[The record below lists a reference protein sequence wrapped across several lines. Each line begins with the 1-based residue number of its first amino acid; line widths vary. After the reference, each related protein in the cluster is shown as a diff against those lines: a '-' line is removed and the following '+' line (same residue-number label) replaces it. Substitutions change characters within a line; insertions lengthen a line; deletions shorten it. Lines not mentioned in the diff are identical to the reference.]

1 MAIHPAARQE
11 KKPGN
16 AGLFSGMGRGRYI
29 MPKVRGS
36 QIEISGT

>member
-1 MAIHPAARQE
+1 MAIYPAARQE
-11 KKPGN
+11 KKPGI
-16 AGLFSGMGRGRYI
+16 AGLFSGMGRYI